1 MFFQPDDEEELPKN
15 KGTVLINERKM
26 PFIENIDFYLW

>member
-1 MFFQPDDEEELPKN
+1 MFLQPDEEGLPKN

-26 PFIENIDFYLW
+26 PFIENIDFYL